1 MDYPKGLDPYIAR
14 QHLLHHTFSPLI
26 SIQATHNVDQ
36 YFQSVLSTQ
45 LSTLQILKPYGNNA
59 KYNIPSQQFKII
71 NTQLITKNY
80 ASFPIRFEPSL
91 PELLSISH
99 ASRSSEDNR
108 GRLTSSSSPV
118 LPSAGLNPSHNTVT
132 TQFGMGTTLTQLF
145 SITSLEMYLRHVAK
159 TLPPGDGGSGDRGSD
174 IYLTFLDKFITS
186 NQITSFETFNHPIG
200 QIFIIDLEKD
210 NLDILRRQIVEFRN
224 VNFPKFFQI
233 DDLLVHVFIIYDET
247 IPDSYKR
254 LEQFQNEI
262 RNKLSLDS
270 TGLSISATTAQSES
284 KITVSLIENSTIEED
299 LQRFAL
305 DDQNDNTSRQLEIP
319 KSIDSTIRNK
329 LYDYINKFLIPH
341 MQAKIRQWDDQVLQ
355 PKRSITS
362 RFFSASRKFFTN
374 SSSSD
379 SNLPG
384 TSITPSGTTSHY
396 NYEGNYYY
404 KTSPEQTIRKLADW
418 SLILKDFKYAYSTY
432 DLIKKDY
439 TNDRAWCYVA
449 SVQEMCIVS
458 LLLAQTQQNLNPSL
472 KPPVPDKNTLRKI
485 KHDIV
490 EPYIDNLTYTFKSR
504 LNLKTYSFRSLIIVI
519 ELLLCMCQVFNIS
532 YWFNDLIER
541 YLIKLIAEFQ
551 GHLTSSLSS
560 RNSEY
565 SIIKAILYER
575 LGYSFGHCVY
585 LSDENL
591 QQLHQPPSHPKLDET
606 THDQDDEDEENY
618 INPHKLHPGK
628 YNSTNGLMR
637 YRKSA
642 LWYLLALKEWIVSGS
657 NYNQI
662 RHLVENIKLNYDLDG
677 EDQLWYTRPDLLL
690 GLIKTMKNSIDK
702 PL

>member
-1 MDYPKGLDPYIAR
+1 MDYPTGLDPYTAR

-36 YFQSVLSTQ
+36 LFQSLLSTQ

-91 PELLSISH
+91 PELLSILH
-99 ASRSSEDNR
+99 ASRKSDDRS
-108 GRLTSSSSPV
+108 RLTSSSSPV
-118 LPSAGLNPSHNTVT
+118 LSSAG
-132 TQFGMGTTLTQLF
+132 GMGSTSGNNQFSVGAPVLSQLF
-145 SITSLEMYLRHVAK
+145 SITSLELYLRQVAK
-159 TLPPGDGGSGDRGSD
+159 SSHRNPDDGGDGSHD

-200 QIFIIDLEKD
+200 QIFIIDMEKD
-210 NLDILRRQIVEFRN
+210 TIDSLRRQIVEFRN
-224 VNFPKFFQI
+224 FNFPKFFQI
-233 DDLLVHVFIIYDET
+233 DDLLVHVFIIYDESN
-247 IPDSYKR
+247 PNSHYV
-254 LEQFQNEI
+254 LEQLQSDI
-262 RNKLSLDS
+262 RNKLNLDS
-270 TGLSISATTAQSES
+270 TGLPINHSIISTEQ
-284 KITVSLIENSTIEED
+284 KLTVSLIENSTIEED

-305 DDQNDNTSRQLEIP
+305 NDSNKTSHELDIP
-319 KSIDSTIRNK
+319 KSIDATIRNR

-341 MQAKIRQWDDQVLQ
+341 MQSKIRIWDDQILQ

-374 SSSSD
+374 ASNSD
-379 SNLPG
+379 SNLLASPTG
-384 TSITPSGTTSHY
+384 SSTASHY

-519 ELLLCMCQVFNIS
+519 ELLLCMCQVYNIS
-532 YWFNDLIER
+532 FWFNDLIER
-541 YLIKLIAEFQ
+541 YLIKLVAEFD
-551 GHLTSSLSS
+551 GHLNSSI
-560 RNSEY
+560 RNNEY
-565 SIIKAILYER
+565 LIIKAILYER

-585 LSDENL
+585 LSDENMHL
-591 QQLHQPPSHPKLDET
+591 LHPTQPKSELEEA
-606 THDQDDEDEENY
+606 THNQDDEEEEGNY
-618 INPHKLHPGK
+618 INPHKLNPK
-628 YNSTNGLMR
+628 LYNSTCGLTR

-642 LWYLLALKEWIVSGS
+642 LWYLLSLREWILSGS
-657 NYNQI
+657 NYRQI
-662 RHLVENIKLNYDLDG
+662 ESLVKNIKLNYDIDS
-677 EDQLWYTRPDLLL
+677 EDVDEWYTRPDLLL
-690 GLIKTMKNSIDK
+690 GIIKTMKNS
-702 PL
+702 